1 MSVLH
6 RGRRAASQGIFVA
19 AAAPLLALVLSL
31 CAVSDLKA
39 QNLTFGP
46 PVPLA
51 PGDLAV
57 SGFSGTIPGETADK
71 TVIDPEGFSIKIFDV
86 SNFGGAPQSQILAAP
101 VKGGVKA
108 KDIGQVAP
116 LAFDDAQGGNA
127 GTFLYAGSTS
137 AYGLHIVATD
147 PGPDGKPV
155 RLKKGAPGA
164 KFMDGLFGKD
174 GSPGAIWKI
183 DLATGKAGLL
193 ADTAFSG
200 VMNSGP
206 GLGDIAY
213 DPKSRS
219 VYASDLDTG
228 LIHRFAT
235 DYNAANLGQYDHGVA
250 GRTAVGI
257 PPVPDDGKT
266 ADILSPAFDTAK
278 PETWGFTQAPR
289 RVHALAV
296 NSGRLYYSVAE
307 EPSVWSVGLNPD
319 GSFAGDTRH
328 ELSMPA
334 ARTEPITD
342 IVFDAAGAMIVSKR
356 GPQKDGYSFTDFIE
370 NGGSQALRLPLPDTD
385 DGLRGPVD
393 YGVGFSGESKSASGG
408 ISLQYGYTPS
418 GHIDTRSCGQTL
430 AVTGDGL
437 REYPAD
443 PANPNA
449 IFLLD
454 GVQMSDVNLAGSQNI
469 PPLRSGFLPFD
480 DRQKGTNLRGHVGD
494 VEAFMPCQVI
504 VASAPEMMPDGDWG
518 GWGGAGP
525 IISNPPIV
533 GGNDFGDL
541 GPNIIE
547 PPIVDGPMGGGGGLG
562 PDQQGGGGGK
572 TPPGPLI
579 VTKKA
584 TVEKC
589 SEKPN
594 DPCKFAITI
603 SNDSPQPLTGPITVT
618 DTISAGALDM
628 SKAQLIA
635 VQPPAPWTCVPKSPK
650 LECTHPGPI
659 PAGQGATINVIVH
672 PQGTLQA
679 EKAMK
684 NCASAKTAT
693 GIASQ
698 EACASIPT
706 EPQPKLTIDKKFESA
721 TCTTGPNAGC
731 GFTIKITNNGFA
743 NFKGPLDVNEVWKND
758 AGQPFTGGKAEVL
771 SPTTAGF
778 TCGDPASGIF
788 KCTKPDVDLKP
799 GESLTLRLGASFP
812 KGTQK
817 KFENCAQITNHSA
830 QCVSVP
836 LVNGPSLQISKKMSS
851 SIFDPVCTPFC
862 EFEILVKNVGN
873 EPFEGP
879 IVVKDFPAG
888 LEAGAVKLNPVKAP
902 WECAGNGNEK
912 QCTHPKITL
921 HPGNNVPALTFKA
934 AYQTQSKDWQNCA
947 TLVGVPADPGNAT
960 SCINL
965 TSESKANIKITKKA
979 STETCEI
986 GGPCKFIIVVSNT
999 GPHGFNGPIKIT
1011 DEITGGIPTSVTKTA
1026 GDDGYKCTP
1035 GAAGKITCEA
1045 AKMVFSPQ
1053 GGNSFEIT
1061 VVPGPSWKKN
1071 DVLTNCATL
1080 QYGPDGKNG
1089 NDHGTIK
1096 TDDKGCASIK
1106 LDPFKLEAQKSGD
1119 QQCQPGGD
1127 CKFKLTIFNPG
1138 PIDHHAPVI
1147 VTDSISGVGNA
1158 QIVSINPPL
1167 GCPQQPTSV
1176 PFTCTIPHM
1185 DLVVDQRVDH
1195 EVVLKLPDAAQGGS
1209 FSNCL
1214 DIKGQASGGTGA
1226 SKACVAVALAPKEE
1240 PKQEQQQQQNTPP
1253 PPPATN
1259 ALPALRC
1266 AADEVGVYP
1275 NCYKPNNPG
1284 SGGSN
1289 MVAPQAETPVS
1300 PPPVASAPPPQAK
1313 KVVPCKGGKVGTP
1326 PNCRCPANTVE
1337 RKGVCQARSC
1347 PQGTRGKY
1355 PNCVRDCPPGTIY
1368 EDGVCLRDPGNGGYN
1383 PNRPYQECPY
1393 GTSGEYPN
1401 CVRDCPTG
1409 YIFRNGVCMPRYQGR
1424 PDQDGGG
1431 EMGPRECPPG
1441 TIGRYPRCRAPGGD
1455 GMGGSNGNMG
1465 GGGPP
1470 QCPPGT
1476 IGAYPR
1482 CGRPTI
1488 PTGPQPQMPQQVPDQ
1503 VGPSPKPTQPPPP
1516 KACPSGLKGPNC
1528 DVLDVR

>member
-1 MSVLH
+1 MH
-6 RGRRAASQGIFVA
+6 RGRNAASRADGFAVIAPVFA
-19 AAAPLLALVLSL
+19 AALFLGLLAAPASQ
-31 CAVSDLKA
+31 A
-39 QNLTFGP
+39 QNVTFGP
-46 PVPLA
+46 PIPLA
-51 PGDLAV
+51 PGDMAV
-57 SGFSGTIPGETADK
+57 SGFSGTIPGENADT

-127 GTFLYAGSTS
+127 GPFLYAGSTS

-183 DLATGKAGLL
+183 DLTTGKAGLL

-200 VMNSGP
+200 VQNSGP

-213 DPKSRS
+213 DPKSRTL
-219 VYASDLDTG
+219 YASDLDTG

-278 PETWGFTQAPR
+278 PETWGFTQPAR
-289 RVHALAV
+289 RVQALAV
-296 NSGRLYYSVAE
+296 NNGRLYYSIAE

-319 GSFAGDTRH
+319 GSFGGDTRH
-328 ELSMPA
+328 ELSMPST
-334 ARTEPITD
+334 RVEPITD
-342 IVFDAAGAMIVSKR
+342 IVFDSSGAMIVSKR
-356 GPQKDGYSFTDFIE
+356 SPQKDAYAFADMIE
-370 NGGSQALRLPLPDTD
+370 QGGSQAIRLPLPDTD

-393 YGVGFSGESKSASGG
+393 YGVGFGGESKSASGG

-418 GHIDTRSCGQTL
+418 GHIDTRSCGRTL

-454 GVQMSDVNLAGSQNI
+454 GVQMSDVDLAGSQNI

-494 VEAFMPCQVI
+494 VEAFMPCQV
-504 VASAPEMMPDGDWG
+504 VVEAAPEMMPGGDWG
-518 GWGGAGP
+518 GWGGSGP

-533 GGNDFGDL
+533 GGNGFGDL

-547 PPIVDGPMGGGGGLG
+547 PPIVDGPMGGGGGGLDPG
-562 PDQQGGGGGK
+562 PQGGGGGK
-572 TPPGPLI
+572 TPAGPLL

-584 TVEKC
+584 TVAKC
-589 SEKPN
+589 SDKGN
-594 DPCKFAITI
+594 DPCTFAITI
-603 SNDSPQPLTGPITVT
+603 SNDSAQPLTGPITIT

-628 SKAQLIA
+628 SKAMMIGS
-635 VQPPAPWTCVPKSPK
+635 QPPAPWTCLPKPPK

-672 PQGTLQA
+672 SQGTLQG
-679 EKAMK
+679 EKALK

-743 NFKGPLDVNEVWKND
+743 NFKGPLEVNEIWKND

-778 TCGDPASGIF
+778 TCGDPSSGIF
-788 KCTKPDVDLKP
+788 KCNKPDVDLKP
-799 GESLTLRLGASFP
+799 GDSVTLRIGASFP

-817 KFENCAQITNHSA
+817 KFENCAQIMNHSA

-836 LVNGPSLQISKKMSS
+836 LVSGPSLQISKKMSS
-851 SIFDPVCTPFC
+851 SIQDPVCTPFC

-873 EPFEGP
+873 EVFEGP
-879 IVVKDFPAG
+879 IVIKDFPAG
-888 LEAGAVKLNPVKAP
+888 LEAGAVKMNPVAAP

-912 QCTHPKITL
+912 QCTHPKMFL
-921 HPGNNVPALTFKA
+921 HPTANVPPLRFKA

-947 TLVGVPADPGNAT
+947 TLVGAPADPGNAT

-965 TSESKANIKITKKA
+965 TSESKANIKVTKKA

-986 GGPCKFIIVVSNT
+986 GGPCKFVVTVQNT
-999 GPHGFNGPIKIT
+999 GPHGFFGPITIA
-1011 DEITGGIPTSVTKTA
+1011 DEITGGVPASVTVTPDA
-1026 GDDGYKCTP
+1026 QWKCTS
-1035 GAAGKITCEA
+1035 GGAGKITCQMPKA
-1045 AKMVFSPQ
+1045 GFSAQ
-1053 GGNSFEIT
+1053 GFNQFEVV
-1061 VVPGPSWKKN
+1061 VVPGATWKKN
-1071 DVLTNCATL
+1071 DILTNCATL

-1089 NDHGTIK
+1089 NDHGAIK
-1096 TDDKGCASIK
+1096 TDDKACASIK

-1119 QQCQPGGD
+1119 QQCQPGSE

-1147 VTDSISGVGNA
+1147 VTDSMTGVGSA

-1195 EVVLKLPDAAQGGS
+1195 EVVLKIPDAAAGGS

-1226 SKACVAVALAPKEE
+1226 SKACVAVALAPKDK
-1240 PKQEQQQQQNTPP
+1240 PQEQQQQQTPPP

-1289 MVAPQAETPVS
+1289 MVAPNE
-1300 PPPVASAPPPQAK
+1300 PPPVVAPPPIASAPPAK
-1313 KVVPCKGGKVGTP
+1313 KVAPCKGGKVGTP
-1326 PNCRCPANTVE
+1326 PNCRCPSGTVE
-1337 RKGVCQARSC
+1337 RKGVCQKPQVRC
-1347 PQGTRGKY
+1347 PSGTSGKY

-1368 EDGVCLRDPGNGGYN
+1368 EDGVCLRDSGDGGPYT
-1383 PNRPYQECPY
+1383 NRPQYQECPP
-1393 GTSGEYPN
+1393 GTSGNYPN

-1409 YIFRNGVCMPRYQGR
+1409 YVYRNGVCMTRGEAR
-1424 PDQDGGG
+1424 PQQ
-1431 EMGPRECPPG
+1431 EQQQQERQPCPPG
-1441 TIGRYPRCRAPGGD
+1441 TYGRYPRCRAEGGNQ
-1455 GMGGSNGNMG
+1455 GGGGSNGVQQQES
-1465 GGGPP
+1465 PK
-1470 QCPPGT
+1470 CPPGT
-1476 IGAYPR
+1476 IGVYPR
-1482 CGRPTI
+1482 CGRPTN
-1488 PTGPQPQMPQQVPDQ
+1488 PTGPIPQMPPDQ
-1503 VGPSPKPTQPPPP
+1503 VGPSPKPVPPPAP
-1516 KACPSGLKGPNC
+1516 APRVCPPGLTGPNC
-1528 DVLDVR
+1528 DYPLVR